1 MKQAKAKANVLWI
14 IVLGILAGSFLPR
27 PWNIVVT
34 CVLLIP
40 CVLYFLL
47 IPCVL
52 YLIAHIVK
60 YGNKW

>member
-1 MKQAKAKANVLWI
+1 MKRAKAKENVLWV
-14 IVLGILAGSFLPR
+14 IVLGILAGSFLPA
-27 PWNIVVT
+27 PWSIVVA
-34 CVLLIP
+34 CV
-40 CVLYFLL
+40 LL

>member
-1 MKQAKAKANVLWI
+1 MKRTRAKEDILWV
-14 IVLGILAGSFLPR
+14 IVLGILAGSFLPS

-40 CVLYFLL
+40 CVLYL
-47 IPCVL
+47 IV
-52 YLIAHIVK
+52 HIVR